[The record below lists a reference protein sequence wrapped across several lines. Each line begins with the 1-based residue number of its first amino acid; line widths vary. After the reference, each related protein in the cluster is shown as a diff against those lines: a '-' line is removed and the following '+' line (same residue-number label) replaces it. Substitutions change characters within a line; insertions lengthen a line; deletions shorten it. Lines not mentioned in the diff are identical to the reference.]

1 MTPNREWFTTFRSG
15 NFGFVYLG
23 DDKACAITGIG
34 QVKIAMD
41 DGGVRTLT
49 DVRYIPELRKNLIS
63 LGTLQANGYS
73 YRSDGDRDILKVS
86 KGALTVMRAK
96 RTAGNIYKLLG
107 NTVVGDVASVES
119 DNDATKLWHLRLGH
133 LSERGMME
141 LHKRSLLKGVRS
153 CKMDL
158 CKYCVLGKQCRVR
171 FKPGKHKT
179 EGILDYV
186 HSDVWGPTKEA
197 SMGGSRY
204 FVTFTDDFS
213 RKLWVYFMKQ
223 KSEVFSK
230 FKLWKAEV
238 ENQTGR
244 KIKYLRSDNGTEY
257 TDSRF
262 QKFCEEQGIQ
272 RHFSVRK
279 TPQQNGVA
287 ERVNMSLTEMAR
299 CLRLNAGLSKGF
311 WAEAIN
317 MACYLI
323 NRSPRASL
331 EGKVAEEV
339 WTGKP
344 IDLDN
349 LRIFGCPA
357 FVHIS
362 SEDRSKLDPKSKKCV
377 FVGYSK
383 GVKGFKLWD
392 PVSKKMILSRD
403 VVFDEQSMLK
413 QSLEIE
419 VSESAGSS
427 PGREVIQVDIE
438 PTPTNNIPSVHQQ
451 PPEPTTTNHDTTASG
466 DTSEDLGG
474 DNDYQLARDREH
486 RSIKPPQRYGFEDLA
501 AYALLTSSGD
511 PSTFREAISSQE
523 KDKWM
528 GAMMEEMESLK
539 KNQTWELVQLPKGKR
554 AIGCKWVY
562 KRKPAVTEKE
572 GEKFKARLVA
582 KGYSQQKGIDYDEI
596 FSPVVRHTSI
606 RAVLALVANRDM
618 HLEQM
623 DVKTTFLHGNLDEQ
637 IYMEQPEGFS
647 DTGKGRLVCKL
658 KRSLY
663 GLKQS
668 PR

>member
-1 MTPNREWFTTFRSG
+1 
-15 NFGFVYLG
+15 
-23 DDKACAITGIG
+23 
-34 QVKIAMD
+34 
-41 DGGVRTLT
+41 
-49 DVRYIPELRKNLIS
+49 
-63 LGTLQANGYS
+63 
-73 YRSDGDRDILKVS
+73 
-86 KGALTVMRAK
+86 
-96 RTAGNIYKLLG
+96 
-107 NTVVGDVASVES
+107 
-119 DNDATKLWHLRLGH
+119 
-133 LSERGMME
+133 
-141 LHKRSLLKGVRS
+141 
-153 CKMDL
+153 
-158 CKYCVLGKQCRVR
+158 
-171 FKPGKHKT
+171 
-179 EGILDYV
+179 
-186 HSDVWGPTKEA
+186 VWGPTKEA

-287 ERVNMSLTEMAR
+287 ERVNRSLTERAR

-419 VSESAGSS
+419 VSESAGGS

-438 PTPTNNIPSVHQQ
+438 PTPTNNISVVHQQ

-474 DNDYQLARDREH
+474 DNDYQLARDRKH
-486 RSIKPPQRYGFEDLA
+486 RSIKPPRRYGFEDLA
-501 AYALLTSSGD
+501 TYNAVVTSLETPPHFESVYPVRGKISG
-511 PSTFREAISSQE
+511 
-523 KDKWM
+523 
-528 GAMMEEMESLK
+528 G
-539 KNQTWELVQLPKGKR
+539 
-554 AIGCKWVY
+554 
-562 KRKPAVTEKE
+562 
-572 GEKFKARLVA
+572 
-582 KGYSQQKGIDYDEI
+582 
-596 FSPVVRHTSI
+596 
-606 RAVLALVANRDM
+606 VL
-618 HLEQM
+618 
-623 DVKTTFLHGNLDEQ
+623 
-637 IYMEQPEGFS
+637 
-647 DTGKGRLVCKL
+647 
-658 KRSLY
+658 
-663 GLKQS
+663 
-668 PR
+668 